1 MALKIKNASRP
12 TQDDFSKVELYK
24 LIEGESTSIQDAQGL
39 VLNVTAWIKYET
51 TNGQGRE
58 VEVLALMDDQGK
70 VYSTIS
76 DTFKERFAR
85 IWEIF
90 GEEMPPILVT
100 GGTSKAGRNFTS
112 CTLA

>member
-1 MALKIKNASRP
+1 MAINIKAASRK
-12 TQDDFSKVELYK
+12 TADDFSKIELYK
-24 LIEGESTSIQDAQGL
+24 LIEGESTSIQDAQGM
-39 VLNVTAWIKYET
+39 VLNITAWIKYET

-76 DTFKERFAR
+76 DTFKERFGR

-90 GEEMPPILVT
+90 GEELPPILVT
-100 GGTSKAGRNFTS
+100 GGTSKAGRNYTS